1 MNPQHCTSLSV
12 EGCKV
17 FFEIASS
24 SLFPG
29 ISLQVKPNVTGVY
42 LYDNYG
48 FLKFSMECNDKQS
61 SFVLKDDNNN
71 DRVSIFLDGEEVSVV
86 VLDEE
91 GKVIGKIEDK

>member
-1 MNPQHCTSLSV
+1 
-12 EGCKV
+12 
-17 FFEIASS
+17 
-24 SLFPG
+24 
-29 ISLQVKPNVTGVY
+29 
-42 LYDNYG
+42 
-48 FLKFSMECNDKQS
+48 MECNDKQS